1 MPKCRGCK
9 APALLPELDSDL
21 PPELA
26 TEKVSLDGVH
36 GVRAKPP
43 NYKNDENNMINT
55 KCPRYIKSDVV
66 VTLYKNKRPMNLNA
80 RVAQLVEQWF
90 CKPQVVGS
98 IPISSSRQ
106 DNI

>member
-1 MPKCRGCK
+1 M
-9 APALLPELDSDL
+9 DSDL

-43 NYKNDENNMINT
+43 NYKNDENNMINI
-55 KCPRYIKSDVV
+55 KCPRYINDVV

-80 RVAQLVEQWF
+80 RVAQLVEQLL
-90 CKPQVVGS
+90 CKHQVVGS
-98 IPISSSRQ
+98 TPISSSRR

>member
-1 MPKCRGCK
+1 MRGIR
-9 APALLPELDSDL
+9 PPHFLTELDSDM
-21 PPELA
+21 PPGLA

-43 NYKNDENNMINT
+43 NYKNDENNMINI

-66 VTLYKNKRPMNLNA
+66 VTLNKNKRPIILNA
-80 RVAQLVEQWF
+80 RVAQSVEQWF